1 MHDFCHIE
9 IATTDIAASRTFLG
23 GLFEWEFMEMDANYT
38 LFKPPEGPGGGLEKV
53 DAPAAAGGIHFY
65 VHVASIEDACGKAP
79 GLGGSVVK
87 EKTEIGGGHGFYA
100 ILGDPGGTEIGIWEA
115 SQ

>member
-9 IATTDIAASRTFLG
+9 IATTDLAASQAFLG
-23 GLFEWEFMEMDANYT
+23 GLFEWEFRKMDENYT
-38 LFKPPEGPGGGLEKV
+38 IFKPAEGPGGGLERV
-53 DAPAAAGGIHFY
+53 DAPAASGGIHFY
-65 VHVASIEDACGKAP
+65 IHVVSIEETCGKVD

-87 EKTEIGGGHGFYA
+87 PKTEIGDGHGFYA